1 MTGHLSQLTTRER
14 IRFDNYYGS
23 CSSVANT
30 CFDRGVGRSRYHAD
44 RGVGRSGYC
53 PDRGV
58 ALSCCVF
65 ATFWWEARA
74 QEQGQPL
81 QPPAGLLSRY
91 PA

>member
-14 IRFDNYYGS
+14 IHFDNYYGS

-30 CFDRGVGRSRYHAD
+30 CFDRGVGRS
-44 RGVGRSGYC
+44 GYC

-65 ATFWWEARA
+65 APFWWEARA

-81 QPPAGLLSRY
+81 QSPAGLLSRY